1 MNKSIRNTDAIRLL
15 RAGMGLLRI
24 SGILAIIMGILW
36 VAVSYM
42 EHESLPTGYQ
52 PPLSGFLQL
61 FSQHQALA
69 ATTWSLWIVADIIL
83 VPITI
88 ALYIILKP
96 VSKSLAVGGAIL
108 TLAFCIYDP
117 LVSELQSLRLVG
129 YSQAYM
135 TATTEAAKASVIT
148 NATGIVNALPLMTFI
163 SYFLTVGP
171 LLFAIAMVKSN
182 QFRRGT
188 AVFGVV
194 TNHDGSNWSLQ
205 CYSESVLPS
214 LVCFFIVSVPAVALW
229 FIIVGGQMLRHYPK
243 TNPAKQLQPQHNQKY

>member
-1 MNKSIRNTDAIRLL
+1 MSMPIFSPRWK
-15 RAGMGLLRI
+15 GLIRI
-24 SGILAIIMGILW
+24 SGVLAILMGILW

-42 EHESLPTGYQ
+42 SMNLYRLGLPTTTI
-52 PPLSGFLQL
+52 GFLQL

-96 VSKSLAVGGAIL
+96 VSKSLALSGAIL

-135 TATTEAAKASVIT
+135 AATTEAAKGSVIT

-171 LLFAIAMVKSN
+171 FLFAIAMVKSN
-182 QFRRGT
+182 KFRRRT
-188 AVFGVV
+188 AVFGVI
-194 TNHDGSNWSLQ
+194 TNLMAVIGAFNAIGVSSLI
-205 CYSESVLPS
+205 VGL
-214 LVCFFIVSVPAVALW
+214 LFIVSVPAVALW
-229 FIIVGGQMLRHYPK
+229 FILVGAQMTRIYRK
-243 TNPAKQLQPQHNQKY
+243 TAAAMTQPATSKPI

>member
-1 MNKSIRNTDAIRLL
+1 
-15 RAGMGLLRI
+15 
-24 SGILAIIMGILW
+24 MGILW

-42 EHESLPTGYQ
+42 SLILYRSGLPTTAI
-52 PPLSGFLQL
+52 GFLQL

-69 ATTWSLWIVADIIL
+69 ATTWSLWIVADVIL

-129 YSQAYM
+129 YSQAYLA
-135 TATTEAAKASVIT
+135 ATTEAAKASVIT
-148 NATGIVNALPLMTFI
+148 NATGIVSTLPLMTFI

-171 LLFAIAMVKSN
+171 LLFAIAMVESD
-182 QFRRGT
+182 QFKRGT

-194 TNHDGSNWSLQ
+194 TNFMAVIGAFNAVGVSSIIVGL
-205 CYSESVLPS
+205 L
-214 LVCFFIVSVPAVALW
+214 FIVSVPAVALW
-229 FIIVGGQMLRHYPK
+229 FILVGAQMIRNYRK
-243 TNPAKQLQPQHNQKY
+243 TAAAMTQPATLKQI